1 MKNEIVKLL
10 EDRDFVQQLMTIED
24 VEDVK
29 KLFKNKGVEVSD
41 SDINELGEIMNEIV
55 ETLGKMSEEELRAIC
70 GGGPKQADGSIP
82 REVAAKGRRP
92 VCMANLLRK
101 IVGYEATTAVED
113 PRYNEDEWLGVVN
126 VGKSTGSAVKDFIG
140 AYANEIAAST
150 ITLTAATAIVG
161 GAYGIKK
168 GIRWYRRNYSK

>member
-10 EDRDFVQQLMTIED
+10 EDRDFVQKLMTRED

-70 GGGPKQADGSIP
+70 GGGYKDKNGKEYEIP
-82 REVAAKGRRP
+82 DYKMPLAHTLVRISGVKPEILKETESG
-92 VCMANLLRK
+92 M
-101 IVGYEATTAVED
+101 IVGRTPHRDIIQHYE
-113 PRYNEDEWLGVVN
+113 
-126 VGKSTGSAVKDFIG
+126 SSGSKYKDFIG
-140 AYANEIAAST
+140 NNANEIAVS
-150 ITLTAATAIVG
+150 ILTLTAATAIVG